1 MFVSVYVVFP
11 KRGSECVLLTSICK
25 SAEYHRSDTTVIGC
39 SLPISPAGIVRVIR
53 VPSTF
58 TPSIVCLPSD
68 SLVAF
73 AFIDPVFHPLNFRYI
88 TSPPPPRPPSALP
101 FPPLLIRPP

>member
-1 MFVSVYVVFP
+1 MFVSVYVVLP

-25 SAEYHRSDTTVIGC
+25 SAEYHRSDMMVIGC

-73 AFIDPVFHPLNFRYI
+73 AFIHPVFHPFHLRSL
-88 TSPPPPRPPSALP
+88 TPPYPPRHPSL
-101 FPPLLIRPP
+101 